1 MAETLSRRRFIR
13 ISAAA
18 AGLSLVPFGGGAK
31 ANANL
36 VTWRGTMLGA
46 VATMK
51 IHHERPQEAERLIAA
66 ACAEARRLE
75 RLFSLYR
82 EDSALVELNRTGVLV
97 DPAAELVD
105 LLEIS
110 LRHAELT
117 NGAFDPTVQPLWR
130 LYADHFSRADA
141 DPNGPAAADVR
152 ATLANVGYRRVH
164 VSRDRIAMPRG
175 AAITL
180 NGIAQGYITD
190 RIVDLLR
197 AQGIAR
203 SLVDMGES
211 RAIGPR
217 PDGQPWEIGIA
228 DPESVGL
235 TATIIPIVDRAVST
249 SGSYGF
255 CFDANGRFNHLFDP
269 SSGGCA
275 GRYRS
280 VTTVSA
286 QATTADA
293 MSTAFSLMA
302 EPRIQ
307 SLLMPARIER
317 VHLIDA
323 RGNASDLVAQDNAP
337 DDDPALSPSRIATG
351 SLKP

>member
-1 MAETLSRRRFIR
+1 MAQVLSRRRFIS

-18 AGLSLVPFGGGAK
+18 AGLSLVPFGHEASADAK
-31 ANANL
+31 L
-36 VTWRGTMLGA
+36 LTWRGTMLGA

-51 IHHERPQEAERLIAA
+51 IHHEDPREAERLIAA
-66 ACAEARRLE
+66 ARMEARRLE
-75 RLFSLYR
+75 RLFSLYLD
-82 EDSALVELNRTGVLV
+82 DSALVELNRTGVLV
-97 DPAAELVD
+97 DPAFELVH
-105 LLEIS
+105 LMEIS
-110 LRHAELT
+110 LRYAELT

-130 LYADHFSRADA
+130 LYADHFSQPHA
-141 DPNGPAAADVR
+141 DPNGPAR
-152 ATLANVGYRRVH
+152 AEMRTALAKVGYQRLR
-164 VSRDRIAMPRG
+164 VSRDRITIPRG

-228 DPESVGL
+228 DPDSAGL
-235 TATIIPIVDRAVST
+235 TATVIPIVDRAVST

-255 CFDANGRFNHLFDP
+255 RFDARACFNHLFDP
-269 SSGGCA
+269 SNGGCA
-275 GRYRS
+275 ERYRS
-280 VTTVSA
+280 VTTVA
-286 QATTADA
+286 ADATAADA

-302 EPRIQ
+302 EPQIR
-307 SLLMPARIER
+307 SLLVPAKVER

-323 RGNASDLVAQDNAP
+323 GGNASDLAA
-337 DDDPALSPSRIATG
+337 
-351 SLKP
+351 

>member
-1 MAETLSRRRFIR
+1 MAQMLSRRRFIR

-18 AGLSLVPFGGGAK
+18 AGLSLVPFGREAM
-31 ANANL
+31 ADANL
-36 VTWRGTMLGA
+36 LTWRGTMLGA

-51 IHHERPQEAERLIAA
+51 IHHDHPHEAERLIAA
-66 ACAEARRLE
+66 ACSEARRLE

-110 LRHAELT
+110 LRYAELT

-130 LYADHFSRADA
+130 LYADHFSRALA
-141 DPNGPAAADVR
+141 DPSGPAPADVQ
-152 ATLANVGYRRVH
+152 AALANVGYRRPH
-164 VSRDRIAMPRG
+164 VSRDRIAIPRG

-197 AQGIAR
+197 AQGIAH

-217 PDGQPWEIGIA
+217 PDGQPWEIWIA
-228 DPESVGL
+228 DPDSVNL
-235 TATIIPIVDRAVST
+235 TATVIPIVNRAVST

-255 CFDANGRFNHLFDP
+255 CFDAGGRFNHLFDP

-275 GRYRS
+275 ERYRS
-280 VTTVSA
+280 VTTVA
-286 QATTADA
+286 ADATTADA

-302 EPRIQ
+302 EPQIR
-307 SLLMPARIER
+307 SLLVPAKIER

-323 RGNASDLVAQDNAP
+323 GGNPSDLAA
-337 DDDPALSPSRIATG
+337 
-351 SLKP
+351 